1 MMRRLAKSL
10 LERKAKT
17 RIEELN
23 EQYVEV
29 MKRGTNAS
37 TAQARAV
44 RSTGL
49 DDQDVLSG
57 KQHILHKQRKD
68 RLVFLPDREILENSN
83 YPAEY
88 PSTYVPVPEP
98 EVPNHKGRRALGQ
111 LYKQFLELYNRHR
124 RFVWFNGYDPSIQAG
139 GVWVAPSATV
149 IGDVRLCD
157 HVNVWYNAVLR
168 GDKNSIEIGG
178 YTNIQDGVVI
188 TTDDKPNFGGFDSN
202 VVIGGHTTIGHGVK
216 LHACR
221 IGNECVIGMN
231 ATILEG
237 AVIEDNVVIA
247 AGSLVP
253 PGRRIP
259 HGEMWAGS
267 PAKFVRKLGH
277 HEEEQ
282 VKTDA
287 EAYVNLAEA
296 HSLEFT
302 SFGKAYKEVDVIAD
316 KLEQINPESVDGR
329 PVHWQVWHEQSKNA
343 TVALWKKDRIL

>member
-1 MMRRLAKSL
+1 M
-10 LERKAKT
+10 
-17 RIEELN
+17 EELN
-23 EQYVEV
+23 EQLSEV
-29 MKRGTNAS
+29 VRRGINAG
-37 TAQARAV
+37 TAQARFK

-49 DDQDVLSG
+49 DEEDVLTG
-57 KQHILHKQRKD
+57 KNHILHNQRKD
-68 RLVFLPDREILENSN
+68 RLVFKPDREILENSN

-88 PSTYVPVPEP
+88 PSTYVPVPDP
-98 EVPNHKGRRALGQ
+98 EVPDHRGRRALGQ

-124 RFVWFNGYDPSIQAG
+124 RFVWFNGIDPSNQAG

-149 IGDVRLCD
+149 VGDVRLCD

-168 GDKNSIEIGG
+168 GDRNSIEVGG

-188 TTDDKPNFGGFDSN
+188 TTDDKPNLGGFDSN
-202 VVIGGHTTIGHGVK
+202 VVIGGYTTIGHGAK
-216 LHACR
+216 IHACR
-221 IGNECVIGMN
+221 IGSECVIGMN

-237 AVIEDNVVIA
+237 AIIEDNVVLA

-287 EAYVNLAEA
+287 ENYVTLAES
-296 HSLEFT
+296 HSSEYT
-302 SFGKAYKEVDVIAD
+302 TVGNAYKQVDMMAD
-316 KLEQINPESVDGR
+316 KLEESNPEKKDDR
-329 PVHWQVWHEQSKNA
+329 PVHWGVWHTMSKSA